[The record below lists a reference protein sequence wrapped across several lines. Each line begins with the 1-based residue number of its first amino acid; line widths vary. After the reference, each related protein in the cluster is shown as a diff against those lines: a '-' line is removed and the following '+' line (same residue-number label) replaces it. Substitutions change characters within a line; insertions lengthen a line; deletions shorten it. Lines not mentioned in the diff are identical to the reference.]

1 MIMCLLV
8 NQCLFSVSTLSLC
21 LIQKLLQVKNA
32 VNILLRFT
40 QINSGCFDFF
50 FFSSYGC
57 DRCRIVF
64 LMKTWSKNKCCD

>member
-50 FFSSYGC
+50 FFFFPLTDVIDAELFS
-57 DRCRIVF
+57 
-64 LMKTWSKNKCCD
+64 

>member
-50 FFSSYGC
+50 FF
-57 DRCRIVF
+57 F
-64 LMKTWSKNKCCD
+64 LLRM